1 MTRKLL
7 LCIDGGNT
15 NVVFALF
22 EGTEILYQWRLSTNS
37 KRTADEYGI
46 WLTNL
51 FSLHG
56 LNITEVKETAI
67 TNVVPQISFQLK
79 ELCHRYFNNTPLCIE
94 SYKDLDI
101 RVLVENPLEV
111 GADRLV
117 NAVAAHQEYSGW
129 LIVIDFGTATTFDV
143 VRDDGAYIG
152 GLIAPGVNLSL
163 DALYQ
168 AAARLPSFAITIPD
182 AVVGQ
187 GTGSAMQ
194 SGIFWGYIG
203 LIEGLVSRIKME
215 LDQEMTVIAT
225 GGLASL
231 FSRGCEDIYAIDE
244 NLTIKGLQMV
254 HEMKKESA
262 K

>member
-1 MTRKLL
+1 MNALIGDIGNTTTKICLINIKNFKIKKTIYLYSSRIISKNFLRKKLKKIINKKKIRKL
-7 LCIDGGNT
+7 G
-15 NVVFALF
+15 
-22 EGTEILYQWRLSTNS
+22 
-37 KRTADEYGI
+37 
-46 WLTNL
+46 L
-51 FSLHG
+51 FSS
-56 LNITEVKETAI
+56 
-67 TNVVPQISFQLK
+67 VVPKYQLMLKKFLKKVYKVNLREIKEKNINKIVKINIKNKKQIGSDRIANAISVMDK
-79 ELCHRYFNNTPLCIE
+79 KNNFI
-94 SYKDLDI
+94 
-101 RVLVENPLEV
+101 
-111 GADRLV
+111 
-117 NAVAAHQEYSGW
+117 
-129 LIVIDFGTATTFDV
+129 IVDFGTATTFDV

-163 DALYQ
+163 DALYR
-168 AAARLPSFAITIPD
+168 AAARLPSIAITKPD

-187 GTGSAMQ
+187 GTVSAMQ

-231 FSRGCEDIYAIDE
+231 FSCGCEVIYGIDE

-254 HEMKKESA
+254 HEMKRESA